1 MKVTTNTPALL
12 IVEDRPVVIAVA
24 LIVFTL
30 AFVGF
35 GLFVLAEGE
44 WLGALFLV
52 LGGGMGIA
60 CFAIF
65 VRRVQV
71 VFHRVDAADAAG
83 AYVELRRRTVF
94 GASKVRHPLSEVS
107 HAELESS
114 RSSDGPDT
122 HRVVLVIS
130 EGQSAGRHP
139 ITFAYSSG
147 SGHQRCKEA
156 INDWLSDRT
165 A

>member
-1 MKVTTNTPALL
+1 MKVTTNTPDLL
-12 IVEDRPVVIAVA
+12 IVEDRPVLIAVA

-30 AFVGF
+30 TFAGF

-44 WLGALFLV
+44 WLGALFMV
-52 LGGGMGIA
+52 LGGGMGVA

-71 VFHRVDAADAAG
+71 VFHRADAAD
-83 AYVELRRRTVF
+83 AYVELRRRNVF
-94 GASKVRHPLSEVS
+94 GARKVRHPLDEVS

-147 SGHQRCKEA
+147 SGHQRCNEA